1 MKRKLSMLG
10 LLALLLAG
18 AEGSSGQA
26 KPDSVVQWNRL
37 TPKDSIIFA
46 PLDIN
51 SSADDY
57 APVVTLGA
65 RLFFT
70 SDRQVGGA
78 HESVFE
84 ANENIFSADSQGH
97 GWTRPQRQYF
107 FNTDDQTAVSGIGP
121 HGSRL
126 YIYKTFGNGDIY
138 VAQSN
143 KKGEWTKPVSA
154 GVFINSSGH
163 EASIAIAGNYI
174 VLASERFGGLG
185 GHDIYYAILD
195 SSGSCGPL
203 QPATYLN
210 TAGDEVDVRLS
221 PDGRR
226 LWFSSNGRPECLG
239 YDVFVS
245 EPDSNGKWQAPQ
257 RMPQPVNSAYAD
269 RWFFDAGGYFLL
281 ASDRPGGKGGEDLY
295 KGRLYH
301 DPAREYLLSYA
312 TGLDTMLVAHTFRF
326 QSSPLTDSS
335 AKDTLS
341 IPANDGPDQQLA
353 RLGWK
358 DYYAMVQIGALCNIG
373 LEQFKASYPSLKNV
387 DIIMEN
393 SRNSR
398 GGKIIRFLVNS
409 KFSSIREALPI
420 QQEMITRHRIH
431 DAFIS
436 VYSREGERVA
446 IFNSTTGELVLLK

>member
-1 MKRKLSMLG
+1 MMKPRDVVMLIT
-10 LLALLLAG
+10 LMLAFIN
-18 AEGSSGQA
+18 SGNAQP
-26 KPDSVVQWNRL
+26 KVDSAVQWNRL
-37 TPKDSIIFA
+37 TETDSIMFA
-46 PLDIN
+46 PIELN
-51 SSADDY
+51 STADDY
-57 APVVTLGA
+57 APVVTFGA

-97 GWTRPQRQYF
+97 GWVRPQRQYF

-121 HGSRL
+121 AGSRL

-143 KKGEWTKPVSA
+143 KKGEWTRPVSA

-163 EASIAIAGNYI
+163 EASIAIAGRYI

-185 GHDIYYAILD
+185 GHDIYYAIMD
-195 SSGSCGPL
+195 STGQCGPL
-203 QPATYLN
+203 LPANYLN
-210 TAGDEVDVRLS
+210 TRGDEVDVRLS
-221 PDGRR
+221 PDGSR
-226 LWFSSNGRPECLG
+226 LFFSSNGRADSQG
-239 YDVFVS
+239 YDIFVS
-245 EPDSNGKWQAPQ
+245 EPDSTGAWMAPQ
-257 RMPQPVNSAYAD
+257 RMPAPVNSSSDD
-269 RWFFDAGGYFLL
+269 RWFFDAGGFFLMS
-281 ASDRPGGKGGEDLY
+281 SDRPGGKGGDDIY

-326 QSSPLTDSS
+326 QSSPVTDTS
-335 AKDTLS
+335 AKATPPL
-341 IPANDGPDQQLA
+341 PENDGPDQQLA

-358 DYYAMVQIGALCNIG
+358 DYYTMVQIGALCNIS

-387 DIIMEN
+387 DIVMEN

-398 GGKIIRFLVNS
+398 GAKIIRFLVNT
-409 KFSSIREALPI
+409 KFTSIREALPV
-420 QQEMITRHRIH
+420 QQEMIQKHRIH

-436 VYSREGERVA
+436 VYTREGERVA
-446 IFNSTTGELVLLK
+446 IYNSTTGELVLLK